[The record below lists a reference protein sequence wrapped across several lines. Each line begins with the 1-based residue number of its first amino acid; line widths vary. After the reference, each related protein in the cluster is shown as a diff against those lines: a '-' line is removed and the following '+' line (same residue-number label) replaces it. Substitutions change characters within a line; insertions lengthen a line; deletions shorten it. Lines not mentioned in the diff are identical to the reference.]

1 MKNGHY
7 YFAYGSCMSLKDI
20 QRTTPAEFVSAATL
34 FDYKLA
40 FTRYSQ
46 GRRGGV
52 ADVIKS
58 SGDYVEGVLF
68 KVSNLKSLDAREGH
82 PICYKRKKVKVL
94 LHDRPKLL
102 TVWTYEVV
110 RKESFEIRPTK
121 AYLDL
126 IREGARQFL
135 SREYQREL
143 ESNFRRFRAPYN
155 LPSEYERS
163 YDLRQQSL
171 SERLGFH

>member
-1 MKNGHY
+1 MN
-7 YFAYGSCMSLKDI
+7 DI
-20 QRTTPAEFVSAATL
+20 EKTTPAEFISAATL

-46 GRRGGV
+46 RRRGGV
-52 ADVIKS
+52 VDVIKS

-68 KVSNLKSLDAREGH
+68 KVSNLKALDAREGH
-82 PICYKRKKVKVL
+82 PFCYKRKKVKVL
-94 LHDRPKLL
+94 VHNKPKLL
-102 TVWTYEVV
+102 DVWTYEVTY
-110 RKESFEIRPTK
+110 KESFEIRPTK
-121 AYLDL
+121 DYLDL

-135 SREYQREL
+135 SQEYQRDL
-143 ESNFRRFRAPYN
+143 EQNFRRFRAPYN

-163 YDLRQQSL
+163 YDLRQKSL